1 MICLIHIESGIFE
14 IGFFRLVTL
23 VGNGVQTPS
32 VKEKSFRIFCQLLK
46 IVETYYENLCIC
58 GRLFRPG
65 VSTIR
70 TKFTF
75 FDIKPLSRMRTVR
88 NEENIAAV
96 LSSVNE
102 DREMSIRRRSQ
113 QLRLYNSTTRNI
125 LRIDLGLKGYEIE
138 LLQKLKPNS
147 LGTAP

>member
-1 MICLIHIESGIFE
+1 MAFKRHLSKRKVF
-14 IGFFRLVTL
+14 
-23 VGNGVQTPS
+23 S
-32 VKEKSFRIFCQLLK
+32 IFCQLLK

-65 VSTIR
+65 VSTIRAVITQFR